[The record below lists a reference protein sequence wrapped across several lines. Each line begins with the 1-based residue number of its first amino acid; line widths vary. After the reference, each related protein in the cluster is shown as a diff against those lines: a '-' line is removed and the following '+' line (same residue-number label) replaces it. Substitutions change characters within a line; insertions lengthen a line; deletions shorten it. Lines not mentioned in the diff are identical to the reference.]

1 MGVALVYDYDYFH
14 YPGVIPNLEC
24 AKLAA
29 YLKKKR
35 NVTVFHHKF
44 EPERYTTA
52 YFRKE
57 YDDGIYNTDI
67 LKLNVIYGGRA
78 FSQTYRALLQEAELI
93 EPDFEIY
100 RRYTSYYG
108 DTKKDAQQI
117 KTLLTATHFRLSLDG
132 QTMLSFPYE
141 RLRPR
146 HPCVILHDYDLAAI
160 SNSYDMVY
168 DIMTARPRGL
178 MYHIGNKYPINVY
191 TFEDLKKWLN
201 IYPMGNC
208 FYLQYNGLLTDEQ
221 LIELLEDASMSLRQ
235 TIYNFTYK
243 CQSED
248 DFVINVLPQIYK
260 QALFL
265 RKYKTKILLNI
276 DEDFFQTPAL
286 LNLMKLIN
294 CWYGKT
300 FIEDLPKPGGRT
312 LYGYCSSSKVAYIE
326 PFPWQHL
333 TVTKEQ
339 MRESFQYI
347 REHNYDVFEKFYS
360 APGVILNGG
369 KLEYGWTRNPPED

>member
-35 NVTVFHHKF
+35 NVTVFHSDF

-57 YDDGIYNTDI
+57 YDDGVYDTDI
-67 LKLNVIYGGRA
+67 LKSNVIYGGRA
-78 FSQTYRALLQEAELI
+78 FSQTYRPFNKEMELI

-132 QTMLSFPYE
+132 QTMLPFPHE

-160 SNSYDMVY
+160 PNSYDMVY

-221 LIELLEDASMSLRQ
+221 LIELLEDSSMSLRQ

-248 DFVINVLPQIYK
+248 DFMINVLPQIYK

-265 RKYKTKILLNI
+265 RSHAIKILLNI
-276 DEDFFQTPAL
+276 DTDFFKTREL
-286 LNLMKLIN
+286 LNLMKLID
-294 CWYGKT
+294 CFYGKNRLE
-300 FIEDLPKPGGRT
+300 FVRPHRQT
-312 LYGYCSSSKVAYIE
+312 LYEYCAWKRRAYLE
-326 PFPWQHL
+326 VCPWVHF
-333 TVTKEQ
+333 TVSREE

-347 REHNYDVFEKFYS
+347 RKNNYEVFDMFYS
-360 APGVILNGG
+360 TPSVILKGG
-369 KLEYGWTRNPPED
+369 KLVNEWTANKSTD